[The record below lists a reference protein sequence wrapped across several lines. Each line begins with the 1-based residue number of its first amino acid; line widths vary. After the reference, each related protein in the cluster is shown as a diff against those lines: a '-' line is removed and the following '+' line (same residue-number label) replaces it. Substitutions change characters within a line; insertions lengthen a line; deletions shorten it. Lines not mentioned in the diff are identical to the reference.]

1 MHRYSE
7 SINIKK
13 KNSYVL
19 LLSTPE
25 NITIVHKIAIPRQ
38 DNTVRRKNN
47 GRHSR
52 HIRRINKSIQVLG
65 LKKEVY
71 NVSLSTVRSFLLP
84 LEATMQVFR
93 SGQATAACLHW
104 QEDISKTERPNPGNW
119 SRNGSP
125 GLIIPDSFSGNK
137 QGWTGRELNRILF
150 CPACQRNSLASV
162 PQPLVIIT
170 LASPHRNGPP
180 DELADSGQTYLSH
193 QCQALIARLA
203 ARDKRPYQNQICAWP
218 WIGRIDG
225 RDRLL

>member
-1 MHRYSE
+1 MAVATLTP
-7 SINIKK
+7 KTT
-13 KNSYVL
+13 L
-19 LLSTPE
+19 LLHSTRPL
-25 NITIVHKIAIPRQ
+25 RGS
-38 DNTVRRKNN
+38 RKAHLIHHAAALHPLVSEFQIIFMLTAC
-47 GRHSR
+47 GV
-52 HIRRINKSIQVLG
+52 VLG

-170 LASPHRNGPP
+170 LASPHR
-180 DELADSGQTYLSH
+180 
-193 QCQALIARLA
+193 
-203 ARDKRPYQNQICAWP
+203 K
-218 WIGRIDG
+218 
-225 RDRLL
+225 